1 MTRRQCLAAFMAQGV
16 PREKT
21 ARKSSVILLSGDIEH
36 DSERTLSRLISELE
50 AKQPMRCNLLV
61 AEGKRDLP
69 GLELIEDADLIVMFV
84 RSLALPG
91 NQMGQIRAYMN
102 SGKPIVALRA
112 SIQAFENW
120 KEFGAEILGGTFRGD
135 SGGDSGTDVK
145 VAGEASNPILQGV
158 PAEFHSRSSL
168 YQVGPLSGGARPL
181 LTGTA
186 GSSSSPVAWTR
197 SHKGG
202 RVFYTSLGHPE
213 DINLVP
219 FRTLLTNAVRWTLTQ
234 G

>member
-1 MTRRQCLAAFMAQGV
+1 MAQGV

-21 ARKSSVILLSGDIEH
+21 ARKASVILLSGDAEH
-36 DSERTLSRLISELE
+36 DSERTLSRLMGDLE
-50 AKQPMRCNLLV
+50 AKQPLRCNLLV

-69 GLELIEDADLIVMFV
+69 GLELIEDADLIVTFV

-91 NQMGQIRAYMN
+91 NQLGQIRSYMN
-102 SGKPIVALRA
+102 SGKPIVALRT

-120 KEFGAEILGGTFRGD
+120 KEFGAEILGGTLRGD
-135 SGGDSGTDVK
+135 SGGDSGADVK
-145 VAGEASNPILQGV
+145 IAGDAAGNPILQGV
-158 PAEFHSRSSL
+158 PAEFHCRSSL
-168 YQVGPLSGGARPL
+168 YQIGPLTGGARPL
-181 LTGTA
+181 LMGTA

-213 DINLVP
+213 DINLDP
-219 FRTLLTNAVRWTLTQ
+219 FRALLINAVRWALTH